1 MGLSMDTLTQ
11 NGGIE
16 LPQAGPR
23 ELFLPAESPLPMA
36 TQQLH
41 AFQRGERQ
49 GKVVPSTALRRVCIF
64 AATAALTAGGCYE
77 MYEVLKVGGV
87 TVLEWMVLGLFVL
100 LFAWIALSFTSA
112 LAGFVVLL
120 FRAGN
125 PLGIDPAAP
134 LPAIGSRNAML
145 LPTYNEDPYRIMAR
159 LRAMYESV
167 DQSGQGAS
175 FDWFVLSDT
184 TSPSVWIAEEKCFLQ
199 LRRDLTASNIYY
211 RHRRENLARKSGNI
225 EDWIK
230 RFGAGYDHMIILDA
244 DSLMTGDTI
253 VRLASAME
261 HHPAVALIQTLPIV
275 VNAKTLFAR
284 LQQFSGRLYG
294 PLIAAGIAWW
304 HGSEGNYWGHNAIIR
319 VRAFAQDAALP
330 ELGGRKPF
338 GGHIL
343 SHDFVEAALMRRAG
357 WEIRMV
363 PALGGSFEEC
373 PPSLLDFA
381 ARDRRWCQGNLQ
393 HLAVLPARGLH
404 WVSRLH
410 LLTGIG
416 SYLTAP
422 LWLMFL
428 LLGILISLQAQFVRP
443 EYFPKG
449 FSLFPQWP
457 AQDPIL
463 AAWVF
468 VGTMGL
474 LIVPKLLAWIL
485 LLTQSQNRRQ
495 FGGASRV
502 FVGFVLETFLSGLIA
517 PVMMIFQS
525 RAVGEILL
533 GRDSGWQVQR
543 RDDGGLPR
551 GELVRKYALPTLFGV
566 AMAVIAYAVS
576 LSLLFW
582 MAPVI
587 AGLLLSIPVAM
598 LSSRPSDPNARLFRT
613 PEETAPPQVLV
624 RANELAIVSGNVM
637 ASPVQDLI
645 EDERL
650 LENHLSNLPPD
661 KRRNRGQ
668 VDPNL
673 AIARAKIEDAESFR
687 EALSFLTERETFAV
701 VNSPALLRV
710 LSAMPRAG
718 RSTTASP
725 S

>member
-11 NGGIE
+11 SGGIE
-16 LPQAGPR
+16 PPRSATR

-36 TQQLH
+36 TQQLRS
-41 AFQRGERQ
+41 FERSETH
-49 GKVVPSTALRRVCIF
+49 GHVAPSTALRRACIF
-64 AATAALTAGGCYE
+64 AGTAAMTAGGCYE
-77 MYEVLKVGGV
+77 MYEVLQVGGV
-87 TVLEWMVLGLFVL
+87 TILEWMVLGLFVL
-100 LFAWIALSFTSA
+100 LFAWIALSFTSSA
-112 LAGFVVLL
+112 AGFLVLL
-120 FRAGN
+120 FRVKD

-134 LPAIGSRNAML
+134 LPPIGSKNAML

-167 DQSGQGAS
+167 DQSGEGAS

-184 TSPSVWIAEEKCFLQ
+184 TAPSVWIAEEKCFLQ
-199 LRRDLTASNIYY
+199 LRADLAVSNIYY
-211 RHRRENLARKSGNI
+211 RHRRENTARKSGNI
-225 EDWIK
+225 EDWVK
-230 RFGAGYDHMIILDA
+230 RFGVGYDHMIILDA

-253 VRLASAME
+253 VRLVSAME
-261 HHPAVALIQTLPIV
+261 RFPAVALIQTLPIV

-319 VRAFAQDAALP
+319 VRAFAQAAALP
-330 ELGGRKPF
+330 ELRGRKPF

-457 AQDPIL
+457 AQDPVL

-474 LIVPKLLAWIL
+474 LIVPKLLAWML
-485 LLTQSQNRRQ
+485 LLTQRQNRLQ
-495 FGGASRV
+495 FGGALRV
-502 FVGFVLETFLSGLIA
+502 FVGFVVETFLSGLIA

-543 RDDGGLPR
+543 RDDGGLPG
-551 GELVRKYALPTLFGV
+551 GELMRKYALPTLFGL
-566 AMAVIAYAVS
+566 AMAAVAYAVS
-576 LSLLFW
+576 LPLLFW

-587 AGLLLSIPVAM
+587 AGLLLSVPVAM
-598 LSSRPSDPNARLFRT
+598 LSSAQSGPNAGLLLT
-613 PEETAPPQVLV
+613 PEQTVPPPVLV
-624 RANELAIVSGNVM
+624 RANELATVPGSMTVS
-637 ASPVQDLI
+637 PLQDLF
-645 EDERL
+645 EDRRL
-650 LENHLSNLPPD
+650 MESHLANLPDD

-668 VDPNL
+668 VDSHL
-673 AIARAKIEDAESFR
+673 AIARAKIEDAETFD
-687 EALSFLTERETFAV
+687 EALSYLTERETFAV
-701 VNSPALLRV
+701 LNSPTLLRV
-710 LSAMPRAG
+710 LSAMPRSG
-718 RSTTASP
+718 RSAAAGA
-725 S
+725 